1 MCRGELAMMASG
13 PWAWLELR
21 KCGIDFDLAPLPG
34 VGGKPGR
41 PFVGVLSALINRAS
55 PNGDLAVQFLEEY
68 VCTEDGLRAIDADVA
83 IGVPALK
90 ALAEELSAKNPLIKM
105 TYENA
110 LNGVVMPNIPQLAS
124 SGVPWGQRSRL
135 LRAGRLLLKP
145 RWMRPKSSSKNKGE
159 RKVADPA
166 RSGGAV
172 RHSSALPQLYYLS
185 RRSGLGGSRDVDSD
199 LRWRVH
205 FS

>member
-1 MCRGELAMMASG
+1 MMASG

-90 ALAEELSAKNPLIKM
+90 ALAEELSAKNPLIKI

-110 LNGVVMPNIPQLAS
+110 LNGVVMPNIPQIGKFWS
-124 SGVPWGQRSRL
+124 SMGAALQIATSGQ
-135 LRAGRLLLKP
+135 ATP
-145 RWMRPKSSSKNKGE
+145 Q
-159 RKVADPA
+159 A
-166 RSGGAV
+166 
-172 RHSSALPQLYYLS
+172 ALDEAKKLIEK
-185 RRSGLGGSRDVDSD
+185 
-199 LRWRVH
+199 
-205 FS
+205 